1 MSFLKKIQN
10 LPERK
15 RKIILWSV
23 VIIIGLILFVFWIK
37 NVQQKLKIFEKEK
50 IEQELQLP
58 SLREKLKEIPK
69 IKIPNI

>member
-15 RKIILWSV
+15 RKIILWSA